1 MKLPQK
7 ATYVIVFAFIYAF
20 SFQCAGQKKGTFTT
34 VFEKQLPFKV
44 KPVSFQEWY
53 AGIKVGGT
61 GINIFVPIT
70 DLTENVEIN
79 RIYFRN
85 LTAELSK
92 KDGKYFA
99 SLKNKSRNY
108 TFKKSEASAD
118 YPFRLK
124 DDECVVSYIENGT
137 TKYLKIATVNEFAG
151 VYYENGPPTAYTKN
165 SATKIAA
172 LDDNEDDDEDK

>member
-1 MKLPQK
+1 MKLLQK
-7 ATYVIVFAFIYAF
+7 ATYAIVFAFIYAF

-34 VFEKQLPFKV
+34 VFEEQLPFKV

-70 DLTENVEIN
+70 DLTENIEIY
-79 RIYFRN
+79 RVYFRN
-85 LTAELSK
+85 LTEELSE
-92 KDGKYFA
+92 KDGKYYA
-99 SLKNKSRNY
+99 ILKNTSKNY
-108 TFKKSEASAD
+108 TFRKSEAPAD

-124 DDECVVSYIENGT
+124 DDECVVSYVENGI

-151 VYYENGPPTAYTKN
+151 VYYENGPPLIYTN
-165 SATKIAA
+165 DSATEIAT
-172 LDDNEDDDEDK
+172 LDDSGDDDDK